1 MIVHVEKTT
10 YELPY
15 IILPK
20 VQVYSL
26 TLKLNSCINTKINDF
41 VDR

>member
-26 TLKLNSCINTKINDF
+26 NFKTKFLHQYKDQ
-41 VDR
+41 RLCR